1 MMKRKRLYFMI
12 LAFVFIFSL
21 AACGKGQEVSL
32 TPALTPTAEPTQAAV
47 LTPTSEPTQSPT
59 LTPASGPT
67 QTLTATPAPEPTQTP
82 ALTPTPEP
90 TQAAALTP
98 TPELTQA
105 AALTPTSEPTQA
117 LTATPAPEPTQALT
131 TTPAP
136 EPTQALTATPAPTS
150 EPTQLPTP
158 TPALEQETK
167 ILVAYFSATG
177 NTGNIAALLGDIL
190 TADLYEIQ
198 PEIPYTAAD
207 LDYHTDCRA
216 NREQNDPQARPAI
229 SGAVENLAQYDTIFI
244 GYPIWHG
251 QAPKIISTFL
261 ESGSFSGKTLIP
273 FCTSGSSPIGSSAR
287 NLHALTPDAVWKDGR
302 RIASNA
308 SRSTLEDWIR
318 ELELSQK
325 EDTMKLT
332 IGDTVLTASLA
343 DNSSTAALKE
353 LLSKAP
359 VTIDMQDY
367 ASMEKVGP
375 VGTPLPRNDE
385 QLTTGPGDIILYQ
398 GSSLVIYYDK
408 NSWSLTPIG
417 KIDGITQAQLKE
429 LLGDGNVTVTFS
441 LD

>member
-1 MMKRKRLYFMI
+1 MMKRKRLCFMI

-21 AACGKGQEVSL
+21 AACGRRQDDTALAPENTPTSGAVSLQPTTVPAPDVSL
-32 TPALTPTAEPTQAAV
+32 TPALTPTT
-47 LTPTSEPTQSPT
+47 EPTQSPT
-59 LTPASGPT
+59 PALTLAPTSGATQLPAS
-67 QTLTATPAPEPTQTP
+67 TPAPEPTQPP
-82 ALTPTPEP
+82 AL
-90 TQAAALTP
+90 
-98 TPELTQA
+98 
-105 AALTPTSEPTQA
+105 
-117 LTATPAPEPTQALT
+117 TPAPEPTQSPSPTLT
-131 TTPAP
+131 PV
-136 EPTQALTATPAPTS
+136 
-150 EPTQLPTP
+150 PTQLPTP
-158 TPALEQETK
+158 TLTPVPTQLPTPTLPPTPAPEQGNK

-190 TADLYEIQ
+190 TADLYEIL
-198 PEIPYTAAD
+198 PEIPYTSAD
-207 LDYHTDCRA
+207 LDYHSDCRA

-229 SGAVENLAQYDTIFI
+229 SGAVENLAQYDIIFI

-261 ESGSFSGKTLIP
+261 ESGSFSGKTIIP

-287 NLHALTPDAVWKDGR
+287 NLHSLAPDAVWQDGR

-308 SRSTLEDWIR
+308 PRSALEDWIK
-318 ELELSQK
+318 ELELTRK

-343 DNSSTAALKE
+343 DNSSTAALRE

-359 VTIDMQDY
+359 VTIDMHDY
-367 ASMEKVGP
+367 ANMEKVGP
-375 VGTPLPRNDE
+375 VGTSLPRNDE

-398 GSSLVIYYDK
+398 GNSLVIYYDK

-441 LD
+441 LDET

>member
-1 MMKRKRLYFMI
+1 MMKRNRFYFI
-12 LAFVFIFSL
+12 IFAFVLIFSL
-21 AACGKGQEVSL
+21 AACGKRQDDTALAPENTPASGASSLSPTAVPTPGASL
-32 TPALTPTAEPTQAAV
+32 TPALTPTAEPTESTA
-47 LTPTSEPTQSPT
+47 PT
-59 LTPASGPT
+59 LTPEPT
-67 QTLTATPAPEPTQTP
+67 QAPAPTLALTPEPTQTP
-82 ALTPTPEP
+82 TPTLTLTPEP
-90 TQAAALTP
+90 TQAPTPALT
-98 TPELTQA
+98 LA
-105 AALTPTSEPTQA
+105 PTSGPTQA
-117 LTATPAPEPTQALT
+117 PTLTPEPTRL
-131 TTPAP
+131 
-136 EPTQALTATPAPTS
+136 PTS
-150 EPTQLPTP
+150 VPTP
-158 TPALEQETK
+158 TPVPVQENK

-190 TADLYEIQ
+190 TADLYEIL
-198 PEIPYTAAD
+198 PEIPYTSAD
-207 LDYHTDCRA
+207 LDYHSDCRA

-229 SGAVENLAQYDTIFI
+229 SGAVENLAQYDIIFI

-261 ESGSFSGKTLIP
+261 ESGSFSGKTIIP

-287 NLHALTPDAVWKDGR
+287 NLHSLVPDAVWQDGR

-308 SRSTLEDWIR
+308 PRSALEDWIK
-318 ELELSQK
+318 ELELTRK

-343 DNSSTAALKE
+343 DNSSTAALRE

-359 VTIDMQDY
+359 VTIDMHDY
-367 ASMEKVGP
+367 ANMEKVGP
-375 VGTPLPRNDE
+375 VGTSLPRNDE

-398 GSSLVIYYDK
+398 GNSLVIYYDK

-441 LD
+441 LDET